1 MDDLLDDPAIT
12 TMGMLVEAHARL
24 TGALGAELQQATT
37 LPLAWF
43 EVLLRLGRSPER
55 RLRMSELARQMPLS
69 TSGLTRLID
78 RVEAAGLVRREAC
91 PSDRRGQLAVL
102 TDAGEAALAEALP
115 VHVRGLRVHLAAALG
130 DDVEVVTEALRR
142 VRDALGPCPV
152 EQPTPCDEAV
162 PPIPEE

>member
-1 MDDLLDDPAIT
+1 MDDVLDDPAIT

-24 TGALGAELQQATT
+24 TGALGAELQQATG

-43 EVLLRLGRSPER
+43 EVLLRLGRSPDQ

-102 TDAGEAALAEALP
+102 TDEGEAALGRALP
-115 VHVRGLRVHLAAALG
+115 VHVEGLRRHLAAAVG
-130 DDVEVVTEALRR
+130 DDLDVVTDALRR
-142 VRDALGPCPV
+142 VRDALGPCPTD
-152 EQPTPCDEAV
+152 QPAAC
-162 PPIPEE
+162 EE

>member
-1 MDDLLDDPAIT
+1 MDELLDDPAIT

-24 TGALGAELQQATT
+24 TGALGAELQQVTN

-43 EVLLRLGRSPER
+43 EVLLRLGRSPEH

-115 VHVRGLRVHLAAALG
+115 VHVRGLRTHLAAALG
-130 DDVEVVTEALRR
+130 DDVAVVTEALRR
-142 VRDALGPCPV
+142 VRDALGPCPID
-152 EQPTPCDEAV
+152 ETAAATPAE
-162 PPIPEE
+162 IG

>member
-1 MDDLLDDPAIT
+1 MLDDPAIT

-24 TGALGAELQQATT
+24 TGALGAELQQATG

-43 EVLLRLGRSPER
+43 EVLLRLGRSPDQ

-69 TSGLTRLID
+69 TSGLTRLVD

-102 TDAGEAALAEALP
+102 TDEGGRALAKAVP
-115 VHVRGLRVHLAAALG
+115 VHVEGLRRHLTSALA
-130 DDVEVVTEALRR
+130 DDVAVVTEALRR
-142 VRDALGPCPV
+142 VRDQLGPCPT
-152 EQPTPCDEAV
+152 EQDEAATST
-162 PPIPEE
+162 